1 MSLSPDLTAAVRA
14 LSESDAALAAVIG
27 RLGACTLVID
37 PIDDPFDALLKTV
50 VYQQLSGRAAGTI
63 HRRVLELAPG
73 GSMTPD
79 AVLALPEE
87 ALRGA
92 GLSRN
97 KLAAIQDLAR
107 KTQDGTVPPMAAL
120 RDLPDDEIVA
130 RLSAVRGVGRWTVEM
145 LLIFNL
151 GRLDVLPS
159 TDLGVRKG
167 FQRLGGYEE
176 LPPPRA
182 LEAYAERWRPHR
194 SIASWYMWRLADGDE
209 AGNAW

>member
-1 MSLSPDLTAAVRA
+1 MSHSYDLTAAVRA
-14 LSESDAALAAVIG
+14 LSESDVALAAVIR
-27 RLGACTLVID
+27 RLGACTLVIE
-37 PIDDPFDALLKTV
+37 PIDDPFHALLKTI

-63 HRRVLELAPG
+63 HRRVLGLAPEG
-73 GSMTPD
+73 VLTADS
-79 AVLALPEE
+79 VLALPEE

-107 KTQDGTVPPMAAL
+107 KTLDGTVPRMAAL
-120 RDLPDDEIVA
+120 HNLPDDEIVA

-151 GRLDVLPS
+151 GRRDVLPS

-194 SIASWYMWRLADGDE
+194 SVASWYMWRLVDGDTTDW
-209 AGNAW
+209 G